1 MATIRPAKYANMVVL
16 SLFDGMSCGQ
26 IALNR
31 LGIVPAAYYAAE
43 IKPHAIKVTTTNF
56 PATVEIGDVRKVH
69 YNDGQL
75 KTENGTFEAGKI
87 DLLIGGSPCQDLS
100 NLMSERKGLEG
111 DKSSLFWEYVRLVRE
126 TKPRFFLLENVGS
139 MSAADRATITKAM
152 GVDGVRINSA
162 LVSAQF
168 RDRIY
173 WTNIPGT
180 GCDLFSNGMIVQP
193 ADKRIMLADVLESGH
208 TDRKK
213 ALCLAARGGGVDGRT
228 FLKAINLKRLISKGN
243 YYTDTKSRL
252 IISFLRMVLYGC
264 YPGAKWSVCRQC
276 RRVTPIALITLRLQ
290 TFWGMA
296 GRLTL

>member
-139 MSAADRATITKAM
+139 MSAADKATITKAM

-213 ALCLAARGGGVDGRT
+213 ALCLAARGGG
-228 FLKAINLKRLISKGN
+228 
-243 YYTDTKSRL
+243 
-252 IISFLRMVLYGC
+252 
-264 YPGAKWSVCRQC
+264 
-276 RRVTPIALITLRLQ
+276 
-290 TFWGMA
+290 
-296 GRLTL
+296 